1 MNTHKHYLY
10 CLLTAALLLFAVGG
24 IAGAVPPGQPF
35 QETSL
40 ALGSQFV
47 VVPIQCGTGFRPS
60 CAAEDVFT
68 EPLERPYLLH
78 YVALTGSAN
87 TECSF
92 HAAISRPDTSPFR
105 LLRLSLFGKWYP
117 LWSPM
122 SSVLKSD
129 NAVLTFPVPLRGKA
143 GDTLGVFRFAS
154 GDTSTTDP
162 DDGPVCFVYATFG
175 IEYLSEGHH
184 DWRP

>member
-1 MNTHKHYLY
+1 MTTQKHYRY
-10 CLLTAALLLFAVGG
+10 RLLTAALLVFAVGG

-35 QETSL
+35 QERSL
-40 ALGSQFV
+40 GLGSQFV
-47 VVPIQCGTGFRPS
+47 IVPIQCGTGFHPS

-68 EPLERPYLLH
+68 APLERPYLLH

-92 HAAISRPDTSPFR
+92 QAAISRPDTNPFR
-105 LLRLSLFGKWYP
+105 VLRLSLFGKWYP
-117 LWSPM
+117 PGLPM

-154 GDTSTTDP
+154 GDPSTNP
-162 DDGPVCFVYATFG
+162 DEGPVCFVYATFG
-175 IEYLSEGHH
+175 IEYLSAGQHG
-184 DWRP
+184 WRP